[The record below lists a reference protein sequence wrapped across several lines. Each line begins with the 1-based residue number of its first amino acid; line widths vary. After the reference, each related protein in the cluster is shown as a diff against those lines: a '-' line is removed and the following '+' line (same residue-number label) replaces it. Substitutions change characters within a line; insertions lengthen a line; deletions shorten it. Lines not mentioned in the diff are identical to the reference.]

1 MSFIGNF
8 AAADAAK
15 KIGRYNNELYQT
27 QADYQA
33 AKGRIRKKT
42 YDQVTRPLL
51 VKSFKK
57 QYSAFKVNAFNTGAE
72 MRDGES
78 TYLAAL
84 ELKSLS
90 LMYPH
95 HKFHSKMINFL

>member
-15 KIGRYNNELYQT
+15 KIGRYNNELFQT

-33 AKGRIRKKT
+33 AKARIRKKT

-51 VKSFKK
+51 VKNFKK
-57 QYSAFKVNAFNTGAE
+57 QYSAFKVNALNNIFLDKLLPLALFATTG
-72 MRDGES
+72 
-78 TYLAAL
+78 
-84 ELKSLS
+84 
-90 LMYPH
+90 
-95 HKFHSKMINFL
+95 FLLLFP